1 MSDVTIRAAR
11 AEDATI
17 ISDCNRA
24 MALETEGMELRE
36 EVILN
41 GVKRLLAR
49 PEYGFYVIAQ
59 HGEDIAGTLMVTTEW
74 SDWRDGLFWWI
85 QSVYVMPQYRRRGV
99 YRAMYDFIRERAAQ
113 YPDVR
118 GYRLYVE
125 RENRIAQQ
133 TYQSLGMHET
143 DYYLYEELLPGTDF
157 LVAK

>member
-1 MSDVTIRAAR
+1 MTNLTVRTASAA
-11 AEDATI
+11 DATI

-36 EVILN
+36 EVITN
-41 GVKRLLAR
+41 GVKRLLER
-49 PEYGFYVIAQ
+49 PEYGFYVMAQ
-59 HGEDIAGTLMVTTEW
+59 QGEQIAGTLMVTTEW

-85 QSVYVMPQYRRRGV
+85 QSVDVMPQFRRQGV
-99 YRAMYDFIRERAAQ
+99 YRAMYDFIRERASE

-125 RENRIAQQ
+125 RENTIAQK

-143 DYYLYEELLPGTDF
+143 DYYLYEELLPDTDF
-157 LVAK
+157 LVSK

>member
-1 MSDVTIRAAR
+1 MTRISVRAAQSG
-11 AEDATI
+11 DATT

-24 MALETEGMELRE
+24 MALETEDMELRE

-41 GVKRLLAR
+41 GVKRLLER
-49 PEYGFYVIAQ
+49 PEFGFYVMAESD
-59 HGEDIAGTLMVTTEW
+59 GEIAGTLMVTTEW

-85 QSVYVMPQYRRRGV
+85 QSVYVMPQFRRQGV
-99 YRAMYDFIRERAAQ
+99 YRAMYDFIRERAQQ

-125 RENRIAQQ
+125 RYNRIAQQ

-143 DYYLYEELLPGTDF
+143 DYYLYEELLPSTDF
-157 LVAK
+157 LIPR